1 MSEPLVMLHTSSWWP
16 LSVRRWMDG
25 WMVPYHRIRVR
36 VACDDLTD
44 QGSQRGL
51 LINVGGMLSWP
62 FMD

>member
-1 MSEPLVMLHTSSWWP
+1 
-16 LSVRRWMDG
+16 
-25 WMVPYHRIRVR
+25 MVPYHRIRVR